1 MTSQISPLSIE
12 ELRYIKS
19 PKFRELFRQAYD
31 LIEHVGPAFSEDQQF
46 LYDRMRAS
54 ATEPTK
60 RTAAQQ
66 EMMPP
71 NYSCHLLVGRRG
83 NEITHVAYGSLV
95 PYQDPNRGE
104 RTATFMGYL
113 ARAEGEG
120 SLDSGRILV
129 KALMN
134 TLDLDSINSTGL
146 LPRWRTF
153 EIERGNPDDIL
164 LARLAMEMGAFPLG
178 IAYVQ
183 PGIDI
188 EKGAQSQH
196 GPAGLDLYAGR
207 VQDMLTQAQTRR
219 KTYDTREV
227 EVVVEGIH
235 RKEYVPFDEAA
246 FNMVQDSIRSKQAIR
261 HNFSETAMGW
271 LKG

>member
-1 MTSQISPLSIE
+1 MISQISPLSIE

-66 EMMPP
+66 ELMPP
-71 NYSCHLLVGRRG
+71 NYSCHLLVGRRS
-83 NEITHVAYGSLV
+83 NKMTHVVYGSLV

-113 ARAEGEG
+113 ARAEDER
-120 SLDSGRILV
+120 SLESERILIR
-129 KALMN
+129 ALMN
-134 TLDLDSINSTGL
+134 TLDLDSVNLTGAP
-146 LPRWRTF
+146 PRWRTF
-153 EIERGNPDDIL
+153 EIERGNPDDIF
-164 LARLAMEMGAFPLG
+164 LARLAMEMGAFPLDV
-178 IAYVQ
+178 AYVQ

-207 VQDMLTQAQTRR
+207 VQDRLTQTQARR
-219 KTYDTREV
+219 KTYDRREV
-227 EVVVEGIH
+227 EAVVEGIH
-235 RKEYVPFDEAA
+235 RKEYVPFDEDA
-246 FNMVQDSIRSKQAIR
+246 FRMVQDSTRSKHAIR
-261 HNFSETAMGW
+261 HNFSEAAMGW